1 MNEKMNIQD
10 LIDMLAEKH
19 GMSKKNAESF
29 TKEFFQLIEE
39 ALEKDKYV
47 KIKGLGTFKLI
58 DVESRE
64 SVNVNTGE
72 RFQIQGHTKV
82 SFTPE
87 PTLKDIINKP
97 FSHFETVVLNEDT
110 VLEDTPLENE
120 NEEDEEAD
128 SKVSETKG
136 QELVVETVSE
146 EVIAAPEEAMPSEQ
160 ENNTKEEMPEPE
172 EAVVDVPV
180 TSTPETVIEKESK
193 NEPVSAVDR
202 VALKLEQQAS
212 EVKEPVDSSAMK
224 YFIGIV
230 VFVVLLCGGAV
241 AFMYYPDLL
250 DKLTTKQPAEE
261 VADSGTNEP
270 IEKNE
275 TALMDSVIAEDVIE
289 PVKVDTVAETLAAV
303 APPQETPKEVVPKP
317 AYKEE
322 QKKPA
327 AAPFEPDSVDYTI
340 VGTETT
346 YTIKEGE
353 TLTKVALRF
362 YGTKALWPYL
372 VKHNPDVI
380 KNPDNVPYGTTV
392 SYTHLTLPTI
402 CSV

>member
-97 FSHFETVVLNEDT
+97 FSHFETVVLNDDT
-110 VLEDTPLENE
+110 VLEDTPLEND

-160 ENNTKEEMPEPE
+160 ENNTKEEMPESE

-380 KNPDNVPYGTTV
+380 KNPDNVPYGTTIKIPK
-392 SYTHLTLPTI
+392 LAKKQ
-402 CSV
+402 